1 MKGNAPDL
9 CSNFLLF
16 MKLISQKFEKNTWE
30 IEKNILD
37 KIIEPPLK
45 NNKRIEVLKVPYN
58 KVFWIYSCHY
68 TYRVIFEIFA
78 I

>member
-16 MKLISQKFEKNTWE
+16 MKLILQKFEKNTWE

-37 KIIEPPLK
+37 KIIESPIK
-45 NNKRIEVLKVPYN
+45 SNKHIGV
-58 KVFWIYSCHY
+58 
-68 TYRVIFEIFA
+68 
-78 I
+78 

>member
-1 MKGNAPDL
+1 MKGSAPDP

-45 NNKRIEVLKVPYN
+45 NNTHIGALKAP
-58 KVFWIYSCHY
+58 
-68 TYRVIFEIFA
+68 
-78 I
+78 